1 MIKRPEPIDE
11 EVVFDGRSL
20 ITETDLKGVITFVN
34 RKFVE
39 MTGYSKQ
46 EAIGESHNILRHPD
60 MPKAGFEG
68 MWKLIKEGKVWDGY
82 VKNLRKDG
90 RYYWVDVHIVPKKD
104 ENGVIIGYIASR
116 KVTDPKQLQTTIIQ
130 YKKLRDAEQRE
141 GLLLSLLYINF
152 QLFSTTKT

>member
-11 EVVFDGRSL
+11 EVIFDGRSL
-20 ITETDLKGVITFVN
+20 ISETDLKGVITFVN

-46 EAIGESHNILRHPD
+46 EAIGQPHSILRHPD

-90 RYYWVDVHIVPKKD
+90 KYYWVDVHIVPKKD
-104 ENGVIIGYIASR
+104 ENGTIIGYIASR
-116 KVTDPKQLQTTIIQ
+116 KVTDPKRLESTIIQ
-130 YKKLRDAEQRE
+130 YKKLRDAE
-141 GLLLSLLYINF
+141 
-152 QLFSTTKT
+152 

>member
-46 EAIGESHNILRHPD
+46 EAIGHQHNILRHPD
-60 MPKAGFEG
+60 MPKAAFAG
-68 MWKLIKEGKVWDGY
+68 MWKVIKEGKIWDGY

-90 RYYWVDVHIVPKKD
+90 KYYWVDVHIVPKKD
-104 ENGVIIGYIASR
+104 ENGKLIGYIASR
-116 KVTDPKQLQTTIIQ
+116 KVTDPKRLETTIIQ
-130 YKKLRDAEQRE
+130 YKRMLDEEK
-141 GLLLSLLYINF
+141 
-152 QLFSTTKT
+152 

>member
-20 ITETDLKGVITFVN
+20 ITETDLKGTITFVN

-46 EAIGESHNILRHPD
+46 EAIGQSHNILRHPD

-90 RYYWVDVHIVPKKD
+90 KYYWVDVHIVPKKD

-116 KVTDPKQLQTTIIQ
+116 KVTDPKRLQNTIIQ
-130 YKKLRDAEQRE
+130 YKKLRDAE
-141 GLLLSLLYINF
+141 
-152 QLFSTTKT
+152 

>member
-20 ITETDLKGVITFVN
+20 ITETDLKGIITFVN

-46 EAIGESHNILRHPD
+46 EAIGQPHSILRHPD
-60 MPKAGFEG
+60 MPKAGFEQ

-90 RYYWVDVHIVPKKD
+90 KYYWVDVHIVPKKD
-104 ENGVIIGYIASR
+104 ENGTIIGYIASR
-116 KVTDPKQLQTTIIQ
+116 KVTDPKRLESTILQ
-130 YKKLRDAEQRE
+130 YKKLHDAE
-141 GLLLSLLYINF
+141 
-152 QLFSTTKT
+152 

>member
-11 EVVFDGRSL
+11 EVIFDGRSL
-20 ITETDLKGVITFVN
+20 ISETDLKGVITFVN

-46 EAIGESHNILRHPD
+46 EAVGQPHSILRHPD

-68 MWKLIKEGKVWDGY
+68 MWRLIQEGKVWDGY

-90 RYYWVDVHIVPKKD
+90 RYYWVDVHVVPKKD
-104 ENGVIIGYIASR
+104 ENGKIIGYIASR
-116 KVTDPKQLQTTIIQ
+116 KITDPMRLKSTILQ
-130 YKKLRDAEQRE
+130 YKKLLEAE
-141 GLLLSLLYINF
+141 
-152 QLFSTTKT
+152 K

>member
-11 EVVFDGRSL
+11 EVIFDGRSL
-20 ITETDLKGVITFVN
+20 ITETDLKGIITFVN

-68 MWKLIKEGKVWDGY
+68 MWKLIQAGKVWDGY

-90 RYYWVDVHIVPKKD
+90 KYYWVDVHIVPKKD
-104 ENGVIIGYIASR
+104 ENGTIIGYIASR
-116 KVTDPKQLQTTIIQ
+116 KVTDRKRLESTILQ
-130 YKKLRDAEQRE
+130 YKKLRDAE
-141 GLLLSLLYINF
+141 
-152 QLFSTTKT
+152 

>member
-34 RKFVE
+34 RKFIE

-46 EAIGESHNILRHPD
+46 EAIGQPHSILRHPD

-68 MWKLIKEGKVWDGY
+68 MWKLIKAGKIWDGY

-104 ENGVIIGYIASR
+104 ENGTIIGYIASR
-116 KVTDPKQLQTTIIQ
+116 KVTNPKRLESTIVQ
-130 YKKLRDAEQRE
+130 YKKLRDAE
-141 GLLLSLLYINF
+141 
-152 QLFSTTKT
+152 